1 MSNYELIFV
10 VVNQGYSEDVM
21 DVARAEGARGGTIL
35 NARGTAKI
43 EAERKFNIPIHP
55 EKEIIMILALKSI
68 KDKILHAIYKSV
80 GLDTP
85 GQGIAFTVPVDE
97 TAGID
102 GKTNLL
108 KKLEEV
114 EEKPKDDVVITQ
126 EEDKKEDNNDEGK

>member
-35 NARGTAKI
+35 NARGTAKV

-55 EKEIIMILALKSI
+55 EKEIVLILALKEI

-102 GKTNLL
+102 GKSNLL
-108 KKLEEV
+108 KKLEAEAK
-114 EEKPKDDVVITQ
+114 EKDEVVITQ
-126 EEDKKEDNNDEGK
+126 EEAKTEDNNDEGK